1 MGIISTN
8 LKMSESSAVL
18 EALLFIYARRVKLI
32 PYMYLAI
39 TDFDKRLDE
48 KMKKESLGTITDL
61 QTRTSSC
68 KMVLNR
74 L

>member
-32 PYMYLAI
+32 PYMYLVI

-48 KMKKESLGTITDL
+48 KMKKESLGTITDPH
-61 QTRTSSC
+61 TRTSSC